1 MQNLLVLGLAAVVL
15 TGIYYVLGNN
25 MQRDGSIES
34 SLTPV
39 GTHESPYAP
48 KGTQEMKIEENAV
61 VTTQQRPSSTVKVAQ
76 AFLVKP
82 GYVAIHE
89 DQDGKPG
96 AILGVS
102 AYLESGETTNIAV
115 PLSRSTA
122 DGEKLWS
129 MLHLENTND
138 TTFDEVKDAPVK
150 SVSGG
155 PLMGSFEI
163 TADDEDET
171 EGGL

>member
-25 MQRDGSIES
+25 MPQGGGIEN

-39 GTHESPYAP
+39 GTHESSYAP
-48 KGTQEMKIEENAV
+48 KGTQEMKIEKNAV
-61 VTTQQRPSSTVKVAQ
+61 VTTQQRPGDTVKVAQ
-76 AFLVKP
+76 TFLAAP

-89 DQDGKPG
+89 DDNGAPG

-115 PLSRSTA
+115 PLSRTSV

-129 MLHLENTND
+129 MLHVEKTGD
-138 TTFDEVKDAPVK
+138 TTFDEVRDTPVK
-150 SVSGG
+150 SVTGG
-155 PLMGSFEI
+155 PLVGQFGI
-163 TADDEDET
+163 TADDKGET
-171 EGGL
+171 QP